1 MISSCQESWNF
12 ENWKLEMEN
21 IFSLVCKGVKII
33 ILPALKVMDGG
44 GVVVVNLDFSL
55 NSAPFVSELRL

>member
-1 MISSCQESWNF
+1 
-12 ENWKLEMEN
+12 MEN